1 MGTFRALV
9 LEMAD
14 GKVIPAVRAVSAEA
28 LPAGDVVVDV
38 AYSTVNYKDG
48 LILKGRDG
56 MRRSYPHVGG
66 IDLSGTVETSAD
78 SRYKAGDKV
87 VVTGWN
93 LGEIQWGGYA
103 EKARVKA
110 GWIVPLPSAL
120 SLKDA
125 MAIGTAGFTAMQCV
139 LALERHGLEPGGGE
153 VLVTGAAGGVGSVAV
168 AILAELGYTVVGS
181 SGRPALSDYLRGLG
195 AASIIDRADLAKDP
209 EKPMLAPRWA
219 GAVDTVGSTTLAMAI
234 AQMKPN
240 ASIAACGLAGGAK
253 LPTTVLPFILRGVN
267 LLGINSVLVPFDDR
281 LEIWRRLGSDLPLT
295 KLRAMTKTIPLAEV
309 PAFGDKI
316 LAGQVQGRL
325 VVDVKA

>member
-14 GKVIPAVRAVSAEA
+14 GKVTPAVRSVSTES
-28 LPAGDVVVDV
+28 LPAGDVVIDV
-38 AYSTVNYKDG
+38 AYSTINYKDG

-56 MRRSYPHVGG
+56 MRRAYPHVGG
-66 IDLSGTVETSAD
+66 IDLSGTVSSSSD
-78 SRYKAGDKV
+78 PRYKAGDKV
-87 VVTGWN
+87 VVTGWQ

-110 GWIVPLPSAL
+110 GWPVPLPKEL

-125 MAIGTAGFTAMQCV
+125 MAIGTAGFTAMECV
-139 LALERHGLEPGGGE
+139 LALERHGLKPDAGE

-168 AILAELGYTVVGS
+168 AILAKLGYTVVAS
-181 SGRPALSDYLRGLG
+181 SGRPELAGYLRDLG
-195 AASIIDRADLAKDP
+195 AATIIDRAELAKEPD
-209 EKPMLAPRWA
+209 KPMLATRWA
-219 GAVDTVGSTTLAMAI
+219 GAVDTVGSTTLATAI

-240 ASIAACGLAGGAK
+240 ASIAACGLAGGPK

-267 LLGINSVLVPFDDR
+267 LLGINSVLVPFEDR
-281 LEIWRRLGSDLPLT
+281 REIWRRLASDLPLA
-295 KLRAMTKTIPLAEV
+295 KLNAMTETVGLAKV
-309 PAFGDKI
+309 PEFGEKI
-316 LAGQVQGRL
+316 LAGQVRGRL